1 MCEFAE
7 RGSIRNREETHRN
20 REKTHWNREKTK
32 GTVMEPLWTFFTFSV
47 VKFVMFKLCFIPEGH
62 AKTQEVIASTVA
74 Q

>member
-1 MCEFAE
+1 
-7 RGSIRNREETHRN
+7 
-20 REKTHWNREKTK
+20 
-32 GTVMEPLWTFFTFSV
+32 MEPLWTFFTFSV